1 MSLVI
6 QKEMKKEFFKR
17 IFLTENPTPPK
28 VTFCLINC
36 RRQIITFTTECIL
49 LSYSVGELDVSREM
63 TIYYDE
69 IMKSMDGVIKLVP
82 TILAVTL
89 EIQCSN

>member
-28 VTFCLINC
+28 VTFCLINR
-36 RRQIITFTTECIL
+36 RRQPITCTTECIL
-49 LSYSVGELDVSREM
+49 LCYSVNELDVSREM
-63 TIYYDE
+63 TIYYDA
-69 IMKSMDGVIKLVP
+69 IMKSVDGVIKLISM
-82 TILAVTL
+82 ILPITF
-89 EIQCSN
+89 EI